1 MENTKFENIS
11 TCVTITRN
19 SLEELREAICS
30 AIQQNFLDRLS
41 GQGITRR
48 CPNVKFVA
56 GLGNNIDIVLEGDPN
71 TAVEDDRTISTVD
84 YIYDTTNVYLRYNV
98 TYSSEQEVT
107 EQLNRYTVLIF
118 FTLTSTV
125 QGFSITNPSSLID
138 NQDGTYSINVNSEG
152 VTHIVQFKQSDN
164 FISYDELINNAY
176 NPDNIDYDN
185 IFIRNKLLANKNCYY
200 EMSITDLINDNE
212 RATLPFVNDR
222 FFDINDIPVS
232 SVGEAPIT
240 EYYISSV
247 LENTD
252 IEYSVADYPVL
263 FPKIIV
269 NANNTIKGYID
280 YVFDVPTQNIDTGDS
295 LNNLYSGQLITLDGS
310 QYILCDANTVVQ
322 MDNLAIT
329 SNSINT
335 MYDGRYHDFKIIYP
349 DLKGVKVFATL
360 INDSTSV
367 LKADTYIR
375 SVTDAGIHSWYLYD
389 MIPDDTESPM
399 EYKNV
404 EFANVDAGN
413 YKFLYKICIPFNN
426 FNYNTNFR
434 KEEYLRLHRNCK
446 VQNNVASFAQDS
458 AYTSYTTQSS
468 AISNGF
474 KVIARFIEI
483 EPPTQIT
490 PGTYNYD
497 NFEVIPKTIVGPNS
511 QVVLENVDDKE
522 LYINNNIMFY
532 SQNTLVRVGEIT
544 FNNRIFRPPTAL
556 AQDILFGAQLNF
568 NSSRRDKNG
577 VIYYQISIDGAPP
590 QFFTIADTVYVS
602 YNYIPNVYLE
612 YYGYSNVDISEAS
625 LVGYNVNESSTY
637 QFDTQNPIKY
647 ALDYYFATGKIS
659 NVSNTDTIDVSIFN
673 DIKLSFAE
681 DILGEPGEWTV
692 VSQTVKTTDNFKY
705 ISLDPQTTWGYP
717 RYTNDNGNITFT
729 DIHTPGKLDDN
740 LDDFKNTTLTK
751 TVWYKVECP
760 NYKTI
765 IGKGEVTIN
774 NIPLKIEIQDPDYPD
789 DPTKTIIVPAEYNS
803 EGQLVPKEEITPEP
817 TPEPYDPDTDNPSVN
832 NVVVPM
838 SNEIIPTDPEYTE
851 VEPEVPSGN
860 NGGE

>member
-19 SLEELREAICS
+19 SLDELKEAICN

-41 GQGITRR
+41 RQGITRR
-48 CPNVKFVA
+48 CPNIQFVA
-56 GLGNNIDIVLEGDPN
+56 GLGNSINIVLEGN
-71 TAVEDDRTISTVD
+71 SNSAVEDDRVISTVD
-84 YIYDTTNVYLRYNV
+84 YTYDTTNIYLMYNNS
-98 TYSSEQEVT
+98 YANEQEVT
-107 EQLNRYTVLIF
+107 EQLNRYTSIIF

-138 NQDGTYSINVNSEG
+138 NQDGTYSIDVSVDG

-185 IFIRNKLLANKNCYY
+185 IFIRNKLLSNKNCYY

-212 RATLPFVNDR
+212 RITLPFVNDR
-222 FFDINDIPVS
+222 FFDIIDIPVS

-269 NANNTIKGYID
+269 NANNTIKGYVD
-280 YVFDVPTQNIDTGDS
+280 YMYDVPTQSIDTGDS

-310 QYILCDANTVVQ
+310 QYVLCDANTVVQ
-322 MDNLAIT
+322 MDNLSIT

-335 MYDGRYHDFKIIYP
+335 TYDGRYHDFKIIYP

-367 LKADTYIR
+367 LKEESYIR

-399 EYKNV
+399 TDKYV
-404 EFANVDAGN
+404 EFANVNAGN
-413 YKFLYKICIPFNN
+413 YKYLYKICIPFNN
-426 FNYNTNFR
+426 FNYNTVFR

-446 VQNNVASFAQDS
+446 VQNNVASFAS
-458 AYTSYTTQSS
+458 NSPYTSYTTQSS
-468 AISNGF
+468 AISDGF
-474 KVIARFIEI
+474 KVIAKFIEI
-483 EPPTQIT
+483 EPPTQA
-490 PGTYNYD
+490 D
-497 NFEVIPKTIVGPNS
+497 FEVVPKTIVGPNS
-511 QVVLENVDDKE
+511 QVVLANVDNKE
-522 LYINNNIMFY
+522 LYINNNVMFY
-532 SQNTLVRVGEIT
+532 SQSSNIRVGEIT

-556 AQDILFGAQLNF
+556 AQDIVFGAQLNF
-568 NSSRRDKNG
+568 NSSHRDKNG

-590 QFFTIADTVYVS
+590 QYFVIADTVYVS

-612 YYGYSNVDISEAS
+612 YYGYSNVDISEAT
-625 LVGYNVNESSTY
+625 LVGYNVNENSTY
-637 QFDTQNPIKY
+637 QFDTENLIKY

-659 NVSNTDTIDVSIFN
+659 NVSGTGTIDVSIFN

-717 RYTNDNGNITFT
+717 RYTADNGNITFT
-729 DIHTPGKLDDN
+729 TNHIDGKLDDN
-740 LDDFKNTTLTK
+740 LDDFKSTTLVK
-751 TVWYKVECP
+751 TIWYKVECP

-774 NIPLKIEIQDPDYPD
+774 NIPLRIEIQDPDYPD

-803 EGQLVPKEEITPEP
+803 EGQLVPKQEVTPEP
-817 TPEPYDPDTDNPSVN
+817 TPEPYDPATDDPQTD
-832 NVVVPM
+832 NVVVPTH
-838 SNEIIPTDPEYTE
+838 NEIIPADPDLVTQDP
-851 VEPEVPSGN
+851 VPEVPSGN
-860 NGGE
+860 NNGGE